1 MAITRL
7 GSQLLRI
14 SCPSQRPCLWTGWG
28 METPHHLLEIQGKA
42 GAWSIIS
49 PLPVSAQSPSLGLR
63 PLASSPEPS
72 GGGRDFPQHL
82 SPCSICFL
90 PLSPLSTLLPCL
102 ICLPTICFPSPVSP
116 LQFFSSPHFCLPLP
130 IPVFSLSASL
140 SPALLLPSIV
150 SFIIYKFPSF
160 SSAAFPI
167 SLFSSLS
174 LSPTFLPTFPTSLF
188 CLLDTP
194 FH

>member
-1 MAITRL
+1 MIIIFSLTCELREMMCTQYLAPWRQALGSLRGGWRLAITRL
-7 GSQLLRI
+7 GAQLLRI

-42 GAWSIIS
+42 GAWSIIP

-90 PLSPLSTLLPCL
+90 PMSPLPTLLPSL
-102 ICLPTICFPSPVSP
+102 ICLPTTCFPSPVS
-116 LQFFSSPHFCLPLP
+116 
-130 IPVFSLSASL
+130 
-140 SPALLLPSIV
+140 AL
-150 SFIIYKFPSF
+150 
-160 SSAAFPI
+160 
-167 SLFSSLS
+167 
-174 LSPTFLPTFPTSLF
+174 
-188 CLLDTP
+188 
-194 FH
+194 

>member
-1 MAITRL
+1 MDWLGDGNSTSPSGNSGQGGRL
-7 GSQLLRI
+7 DNN
-14 SCPSQRPCLWTGWG
+14 
-28 METPHHLLEIQGKA
+28 
-42 GAWSIIS
+42 S

-72 GGGRDFPQHL
+72 GGGIDFPQHL

-160 SSAAFPI
+160 SSLCPFSHFSLLI
-167 SLFSSLS
+167 SLFITH
-174 LSPTFLPTFPTSLF
+174 LSPHLPYVSLLSPGHSLPLAR
-188 CLLDTP
+188 LLD
-194 FH
+194 F

>member
-102 ICLPTICFPSPVSP
+102 ICLPTICFPSPSLSSPCLPPSPQPCSCHQLSRSSSISFRLSP
-116 LQFFSSPHFCLPLP
+116 LPLFPFLSSH
-130 IPVFSLSASL
+130 
-140 SPALLLPSIV
+140 
-150 SFIIYKFPSF
+150 
-160 SSAAFPI
+160 
-167 SLFSSLS
+167 LS
-174 LSPTFLPTFPTSLF
+174 LYHPPFSPPSLRLSSVSWTLHSTS
-188 CLLDTP
+188 P
-194 FH
+194 SP